1 MDFCVLGRFKT
12 HDFTAFLRH
21 FALQQLLMYFRV
33 VAFCRTFLR
42 NYNRDFFSLAM
53 INESSGSIISD
64 RWKLHGLLQQEE

>member
-1 MDFCVLGRFKT
+1 MDFCTQIRFKM
-12 HDFTAFLRH
+12 HDLTIVL
-21 FALQQLLMYFRV
+21 LNCVLYQLLMHFRV